1 MTAPGKPNTGGE
13 QEFWEEL
20 IGGGFSPREDLSAAT
35 WSESAPGVLSLV
47 LAYAV
52 ALGIALVAAA
62 LVAPY
67 ILGDGPLSWAV
78 PCGQGLLVPGAI
90 LLVSG
95 SILIVA
101 SAILGLVRP
110 SARAVGRRFITLLLQ
125 AGGASLRSSL
135 RRDQL
140 RYRARRRGR
149 VYTVD
154 FALDVPGFDR
164 REVGVLVSR
173 IASGLGVSDR
183 YELHALPRRS
193 SFSSGYSWRF
203 SFDLKDRNKGGRHG

>member
-20 IGGGFSPREDLSAAT
+20 IGGGFSPREDLFAAT

-78 PCGQGLLVPGAI
+78 PCGQGLLVPGAFRR
-90 LLVSG
+90 LRGAFQTDGSG
-95 SILIVA
+95 CGEEA
-101 SAILGLVRP
+101 
-110 SARAVGRRFITLLLQ
+110 
-125 AGGASLRSSL
+125 
-135 RRDQL
+135 
-140 RYRARRRGR
+140 
-149 VYTVD
+149 
-154 FALDVPGFDR
+154 
-164 REVGVLVSR
+164 
-173 IASGLGVSDR
+173 
-183 YELHALPRRS
+183 
-193 SFSSGYSWRF
+193 
-203 SFDLKDRNKGGRHG
+203 

>member
-1 MTAPGKPNTGGE
+1 MTASGKPKTGGE

-20 IGGGFSPREDLSAAT
+20 IGGGVSPRGDLFATT
-35 WSESAPGVLSLV
+35 WSESAPGALALV
-47 LAYAV
+47 LTYAV
-52 ALGIALVAAA
+52 AIGIALVAAA
-62 LVAPY
+62 LAAPC
-67 ILGDGPLSWAV
+67 ILGDGPLVWAV
-78 PCGQGLLVPGAI
+78 PYCQGFLGPGLI
-90 LLVSG
+90 LFASG
-95 SILIVA
+95 SILLAA
-101 SAILGLVRP
+101 SAILGLARP
-110 SARAVGRRFITLLLQ
+110 SARAVGRRFVTLLLQ
-125 AGGASLRSSL
+125 AGGASLRASL

-154 FALDVPGFDR
+154 FNLDAPGFDR

-193 SFSSGYSWRF
+193 SFSLGYSWRF
-203 SFDLKDRNKGGRHG
+203 SFDLKDRDKGGRHG